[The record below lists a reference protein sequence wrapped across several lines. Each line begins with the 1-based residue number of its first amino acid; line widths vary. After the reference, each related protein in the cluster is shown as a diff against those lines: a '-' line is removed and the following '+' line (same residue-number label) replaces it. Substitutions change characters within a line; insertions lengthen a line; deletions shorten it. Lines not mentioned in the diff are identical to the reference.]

1 MLALWLMNGSLLLS
15 LKSASFGYGQKNVFR
30 DYSFDVVRG
39 EFLGIVGRN
48 GGGKST
54 LVKAIIGLLPVRSGS
69 LTFYDREGEP
79 CAKPSIGYLPQL
91 NRIDRAFPIRVEE
104 VIRSGL
110 LGESNRGSHQELL
123 VRAASDLRISDL
135 LKRPISDLSG
145 GQLQRVLLAR
155 AIVSRPELLVLDEPN
170 SYLDELAEALV
181 QQTVSQRHKEG
192 ATILLISHDR
202 ESIWQQADRIL
213 SLD

>member
-1 MLALWLMNGSLLLS
+1 M
-15 LKSASFGYGQKNVFR
+15 
-30 DYSFDVVRG
+30 
-39 EFLGIVGRN
+39 
-48 GGGKST
+48 
-54 LVKAIIGLLPVRSGS
+54 
-69 LTFYDREGEP
+69 P
-79 CAKPSIGYLPQL
+79 CARPSIGYLPQL

-110 LGESNRGSHQELL
+110 LGEGNRGSHKELL
-123 VRAASDLRISDL
+123 AGAASDLRITDL

-155 AIVSRPELLVLDEPN
+155 AIVSCPELLVLDEPN
-170 SYLDELAEALV
+170 SYLDESAEALV
-181 QQTVSQRHKEG
+181 QQTVSQRHKDG

-202 ESIWQQADRIL
+202 ESIGQQADRIL

>member
-1 MLALWLMNGSLLLS
+1 MNGSLLLS
-15 LKSASFGYGQKNVFR
+15 LKSASFGYGPKNVFK
-30 DYSFDVVRG
+30 DYSLDIVRG

-54 LVKAIIGLLPVRSGS
+54 LVKAIIGLLPLRSGS
-69 LTFYDREGEP
+69 LTFYNREGMP
-79 CAKPSIGYLPQL
+79 CVRPSIGYLPQL

-110 LGESNRGSHQELL
+110 LGEGNRSSHKELL
-123 VRAASDLRISDL
+123 AGAASDLRITDL

-155 AIVSRPELLVLDEPN
+155 AIVSCPELLVLDEPN
-170 SYLDELAEALV
+170 SYLDESAEALV
-181 QQTVSQRHKEG
+181 QQTVSQRHKDG

-202 ESIWQQADRIL
+202 ESIGQQADRIL

>member
-1 MLALWLMNGSLLLS
+1 MNGSLLLS
-15 LKSASFGYGQKNVFR
+15 LKSASFGYGPKNVFK
-30 DYSFDVVRG
+30 DYSLDIVRG

-54 LVKAIIGLLPVRSGS
+54 LVKAIIGLLPLQSGS
-69 LTFYDREGEP
+69 LTFYNREGMP
-79 CAKPSIGYLPQL
+79 CARPSIGYLPQL

-110 LGESNRGSHQELL
+110 LGEGNRASHKELL
-123 VRAASDLRISDL
+123 AGAASDLRITDL

-155 AIVSRPELLVLDEPN
+155 AIVSCPELLVLDEPN
-170 SYLDELAEALV
+170 SYLDESAEALV
-181 QQTVSQRHKEG
+181 QQTVSQRHKDG

-202 ESIWQQADRIL
+202 ESIGQQADRIL

>member
-1 MLALWLMNGSLLLS
+1 MNGSLLLS

-30 DYSFDVVRG
+30 DYSLDVVRG

-54 LVKAIIGLLPVRSGS
+54 LVKAIIGLLPLRSGS

-79 CAKPSIGYLPQL
+79 CAKSSIGYLPQL

>member
-1 MLALWLMNGSLLLS
+1 MNGSLLLS
-15 LKSASFGYGQKNVFR
+15 LKSASFGYGPKNVFK
-30 DYSFDVVRG
+30 DYSLDIVRG

-54 LVKAIIGLLPVRSGS
+54 LVKAIIGLLPLRSGS
-69 LTFYDREGEP
+69 LTFYNREGMP
-79 CAKPSIGYLPQL
+79 CARPSIGYLPQL

-110 LGESNRGSHQELL
+110 LGEGNRSSHKELL
-123 VRAASDLRISDL
+123 AGAASDLRITDL

-155 AIVSRPELLVLDEPN
+155 AIVSCPELLVLDEPN
-170 SYLDELAEALV
+170 SYLDESAEALV
-181 QQTVSQRHKEG
+181 QQTVSQRHKDG

-202 ESIWQQADRIL
+202 ESIGQQADRIL

>member
-1 MLALWLMNGSLLLS
+1 MNGSLLLS
-15 LKSASFGYGQKNVFR
+15 LKSASFGYGPKNVFK
-30 DYSFDVVRG
+30 DYSLDIVRG

-54 LVKAIIGLLPVRSGS
+54 LVKAIIGLLPLRSGS
-69 LTFYDREGEP
+69 LTFYNREGMP
-79 CAKPSIGYLPQL
+79 CVRPSIGYLPQL

-110 LGESNRGSHQELL
+110 LGEGNRDSHKELL
-123 VRAASDLRISDL
+123 AGAASDLRITDL

-155 AIVSRPELLVLDEPN
+155 AIVSCPELLVLDEPN
-170 SYLDELAEALV
+170 SYLDESAEALV
-181 QQTVSQRHKEG
+181 QQTVSQRHKDG

-202 ESIWQQADRIL
+202 ESIGQQADRIL

>member
-1 MLALWLMNGSLLLS
+1 MNGSLLLS
-15 LKSASFGYGQKNVFR
+15 LRSASFGYGQKNVFR
-30 DYSFDVVRG
+30 GYSLDVVRG
-39 EFLGIVGRN
+39 EFLGMVGRN

-54 LVKAIIGLLPVRSGS
+54 LVKAIIGLLPLRSGS
-69 LTFYDREGEP
+69 LTFYDREGMP
-79 CAKPSIGYLPQL
+79 CARPSIGYLPQL

-110 LGESNRGSHQELL
+110 LGEGNRTSHKELL
-123 VRAASDLRISDL
+123 AGAASDLRITDL
-135 LKRPISDLSG
+135 LERPISDLSG

-155 AIVSRPELLVLDEPN
+155 AIVSCPELLVLDEPN
-170 SYLDELAEALV
+170 SYLDESAEALV

-202 ESIWQQADRIL
+202 ESIGQQADRIL

>member
-1 MLALWLMNGSLLLS
+1 MKGSLLLS
-15 LKSASFGYGQKNVFR
+15 LKSASFGYGPKNVFK
-30 DYSFDVVRG
+30 DYSLDIVRG

-54 LVKAIIGLLPVRSGS
+54 LVKAIIGLLPLQSGS
-69 LTFYDREGEP
+69 LTFYNREGMP
-79 CAKPSIGYLPQL
+79 CARPSIGYLPQL

-110 LGESNRGSHQELL
+110 LGEDNRGSHKELL
-123 VRAASDLRISDL
+123 AGAASDLRITDL

-155 AIVSRPELLVLDEPN
+155 AIVSCPELLVLDEPN
-170 SYLDELAEALV
+170 SYLDESAEALV
-181 QQTVSQRHKEG
+181 QQTVSQRHKDG

-202 ESIWQQADRIL
+202 ESIGQQADRIL

>member
-1 MLALWLMNGSLLLS
+1 MNGSLLLS
-15 LKSASFGYGQKNVFR
+15 LKSASFGYGQKNVFK
-30 DYSFDVVRG
+30 DYSLDVVRG

-54 LVKAIIGLLPVRSGS
+54 LVKAIIGLLPLRSGS
-69 LTFYDREGEP
+69 LTFYDREGMP
-79 CAKPSIGYLPQL
+79 CARPSIGYLPQL

-110 LGESNRGSHQELL
+110 LGESNRGSHEELL
-123 VRAASDLRISDL
+123 ARAASDLRISDL

-155 AIVSRPELLVLDEPN
+155 AIVSCPELLVLDEPN
-170 SYLDELAEALV
+170 SYLDESAEALV
-181 QQTVSQRHKEG
+181 HRTVAQRHRQG

-202 ESIWQQADRIL
+202 ESIGQQASRIL